1 MSDWRPSRNFTVVK
15 IATGVAIGVIA
26 AGIIGYVVRLWLMY
40 QALEQFEQSTQQ
52 AVENLEQTN
61 RLAAERGRAEQAA
74 RDRKLREQE
83 AAVRAELAAQQHVEQ
98 TRRQAV
104 LDEASKRE
112 AGLGQVLQQTAA
124 L

>member
-1 MSDWRPSRNFTVVK
+1 MH
-15 IATGVAIGVIA
+15 
-26 AGIIGYVVRLWLMY
+26 
-40 QALEQFEQSTQQ
+40 QALEQFEQSTRQ

-61 RLAAERGRAEQAA
+61 RLAADRARAEQAA

-83 AAVRAELAAQQHVEQ
+83 AAVCAEMAAQQHVEQ

-112 AGLGQVLQQTAA
+112 AAPGQVLQQAAA